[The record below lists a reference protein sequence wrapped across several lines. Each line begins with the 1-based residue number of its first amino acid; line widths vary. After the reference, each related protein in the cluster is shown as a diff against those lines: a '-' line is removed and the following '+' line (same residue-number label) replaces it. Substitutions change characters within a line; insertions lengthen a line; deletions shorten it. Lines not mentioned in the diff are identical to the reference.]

1 MILNLKCST
10 FNTSL
15 ILLKKIIHTKK
26 QKSESKNKDMKINKI
41 CVYCASSAKVD
52 KVYFDATEKLA
63 KKLVQSDI
71 EIVFGGGRIGLM
83 GKLADTVIDNGGKI
97 KGIMPKFM
105 NDVEWA
111 HKKVTDFEFT
121 DTMHERKSKFLEDI
135 DGLVTLPGGSG
146 TLEEL
151 LEAIT
156 LKRLGQFTK
165 PIVILNTNG
174 FYNPLKE
181 MLEKCISE
189 NFMNEKHLQMWTFV
203 DNVED
208 VIPNLKNATKWH
220 KEAIN
225 FATNL

>member
-1 MILNLKCST
+1 M
-10 FNTSL
+10 
-15 ILLKKIIHTKK
+15 
-26 QKSESKNKDMKINKI
+26 KI

-52 KVYFDATEKLA
+52 NSYFEATEKLA
-63 KKLVQSDI
+63 KIFVSANI
-71 EIVFGGGRIGLM
+71 SVVYGGGGIGLM
-83 GKLADTVIDNGGKI
+83 GKLADTIIENGGKI

-121 DTMHERKSKFLEDI
+121 DTMHERKAKFLEDI

-165 PIVILNTNG
+165 PIIILNTNG
-174 FYNPLKE
+174 FYDPLKL

-189 NFMNEKHLQMWTFV
+189 NFMHEKHLDMWTFV
-203 DNVED
+203 NEPED
-208 VIPNLKNATKWH
+208 VIESIINALSWDK
-220 KEAIN
+220 KAIS
-225 FATNL
+225 FATNR